1 MSAPQ
6 PPNQPWQGGQPNQEQ
21 QNAPQGGPPSGP
33 NPALSNPGPTQ
44 VMGGPGGPPVDEG
57 ADRTQVVQP
66 GQQGPQQGGQG
77 GQGDATQ
84 MVPPGTMPP
93 PAPQYSPP
101 PSASDQS
108 GGFGQPQQGGFG
120 QQPPPGY
127 GQQPQQGFGQQQPQ
141 QGGFGQQPP
150 PGYGQQPPGGFAQQQ
165 GLSQG
170 PNFGGQGNNTQMITW
185 AIAAVVAV
193 LGLVTAIWALSD
205 DIFSGDLGDY
215 SDAYDQVSDAGATA
229 GVGKD
234 ALVAPFIL
242 YLSSILITL
251 GGLGAVGGG
260 VLIFLKH
267 KLATIVTVAS
277 GGVMFVF
284 AIVYMIAIGSF
295 DIPDGVDA
303 DFPIGNV
310 KVWAL
315 IAGLL
320 VAAAGA
326 MGYFPQTKQYLGI
339 GSSLGGHGGHGGPG
353 GPGGGFGGP
362 GGGGFGGGQSG
373 QSGQSGGFGQ
383 QQQQPPQQQGGFGG
397 PPSSGFGQP
406 PQGPPPGYGQQQP
419 PQQGG
424 FGGPPPGQPGGQPP
438 QQQW

>member
-21 QNAPQGGPPSGP
+21 QPQGGPPSGP
-33 NPALSNPGPTQ
+33 NPAISNPGPTQ
-44 VMGGPGGPPVDEG
+44 VMGGPGVPPADEG

-66 GQQGPQQGGQG
+66 GQQGPQQGG
-77 GQGDATQ
+77 DATQ

-93 PAPQYSPP
+93 PTPQYAPP

-127 GQQPQQGFGQQQPQ
+127 GQQPGGFGQQQQ

-170 PNFGGQGNNTQMITW
+170 PTFGGQGNNTQMIAW
-185 AIAAVVAV
+185 AIAGAVAL
-193 LGLVTAIWALSD
+193 LGLVTVIWELAD
-205 DIFSGDLGDY
+205 DLFSGDVSDY
-215 SDAYDQVSDAGATA
+215 SSAYGDLPDPSKDQLPAPIMFWLGTLLI
-229 GVGKD
+229 
-234 ALVAPFIL
+234 LV
-242 YLSSILITL
+242 
-251 GGLGAVGGG
+251 GGLAAIGGG
-260 VLIFLKH
+260 VLIYLKH
-267 KLATIVTVAS
+267 KLASNLTIAA
-277 GGVMFVF
+277 GAVMFIG
-284 AIVYMIAIGSF
+284 AIIYMIGFGQFPSGLDTSEAEAGS
-295 DIPDGVDA
+295 VR
-303 DFPIGNV
+303 
-310 KVWAL
+310 VWAL
-315 IAGLL
+315 IVGIL

-326 MGYFPQTKQYLGI
+326 LGYFPQTKHFLGQ
-339 GSSLGGHGGHGGPG
+339 GSSLGGPG
-353 GPGGGFGGP
+353 GPGGPGGFG
-362 GGGGFGGGQSG
+362 GGGGFGQ
-373 QSGQSGGFGQ
+373 QQPQQGFG
-383 QQQQPPQQQGGFGG
+383 QQQPPQQQGGFGG
-397 PPSSGFGQP
+397 PPSGGFGQP
-406 PQGPPPGYGQQQP
+406 QQPPPGYGQQP